1 MKTAASYEITK
12 IRVNPAGGEIEEL
25 YINHEKVD
33 MGEETL
39 QDNKTATI
47 DASTYTEPVEI
58 TPSSG
63 KVAMKKATVTVSNIP
78 VIEANKAASVDV
90 STYTEAVEVT
100 PTEGKDGMAKATV
113 TLSNIPQMPDLD
125 LLAYRYSMTAT
136 GEDTLTFFSD
146 TNILLHVTPD
156 TSVPCDGY
164 IVSGSSG
171 SYSWEDSG
179 LTVNVTDDGGIKYT
193 ATYNDVTYTLS

>member
-58 TPSSG
+58 TPASG

-78 VIEANKAASVDV
+78 VIEANKAASIDV
-90 STYTEAVEVT
+90 SAYTDPVEIT

-113 TLSNIPQMPDLD
+113 TLSNIPV
-125 LLAYRYSMTAT
+125 AGAT
-136 GEDTLTFFSD
+136 LYAWQNTSD
-146 TNILLHVTPD
+146 GTITGYTTSSTPEVD
-156 TSVPCDGY
+156 DNFY
-164 IVSGSSG
+164 LSGSESL
-171 SYSWEDSG
+171 SE
-179 LTVNVTDDGGIKYT
+179 LTVKTVGEGTVDVKISDS
-193 ATYNDVTYTLS
+193 DVTFSRYASGDITL